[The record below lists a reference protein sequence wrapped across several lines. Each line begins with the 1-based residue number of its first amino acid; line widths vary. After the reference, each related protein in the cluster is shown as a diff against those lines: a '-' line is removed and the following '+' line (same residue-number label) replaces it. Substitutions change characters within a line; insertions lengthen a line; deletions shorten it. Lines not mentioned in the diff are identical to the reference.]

1 MKNLDATALARR
13 IEERAAADL
22 AEGRLSGVAISVS
35 QAGRELY
42 RGFLGRQSPEG
53 NAPLC
58 EDALF
63 RLASMT
69 KPITAAAILLLEDRG
84 LLSIDDP
91 VCRYLPAFSDLRVAV
106 EGAAASRLLPRPP
119 CASCFPTPRA
129 TAGPPKAAS

>member
-13 IEERAAADL
+13 IEERVAADL
-22 AEGRLSGVAISVS
+22 AEGRVSGVAISVS

-53 NAPLC
+53 NAPLR

-69 KPITAAAILLLEDRG
+69 KPITATR
-84 LLSIDDP
+84 
-91 VCRYLPAFSDLRVAV
+91 
-106 EGAAASRLLPRPP
+106 RP
-119 CASCFPTPRA
+119 SGR
-129 TAGPPKAAS
+129 K